1 MSFFI
6 TLVENSDASRR
17 AIEMSP
23 RVHAMMHKGLALP
36 EYLAFLRD
44 LYHIVWHFCPIM
56 ATAAARCGD
65 SLRNIRYE
73 LYERIGEEKG
83 HEGWVLEDIAAL
95 GGDVK
100 ADIASLGGGAGGAGV
115 AAPSAPVQAMIGYNY
130 YAAERVHP
138 CSVLGMLYVLEVV
151 ASVYGGKAA
160 DSIARAIGRET
171 GKGGF
176 RFLSSH
182 ATMDVDH
189 MAKLNVLLKT
199 IDDPAAQA
207 AVISST
213 QVNFHQFGQLFSDGG
228 FVSHLAA

>member
-6 TLVENSDASRR
+6 TLVENSDANRR
-17 AIEMSP
+17 AIETSP
-23 RVHAMMHKGLALP
+23 RVHSMIHKGLTLA
-36 EYLAFLRD
+36 EYRAFLRD

-56 ATAAARCGD
+56 AAAAARCDD
-65 SLRNIRYE
+65 SLRNIRYD
-73 LYERIGEEKG
+73 LYERIDEEKG
-83 HEGWVLEDIAAL
+83 HEEWVLEDIAAM

-100 ADIASLGGGAGGAGV
+100 ANI

-151 ASVYGGKAA
+151 ASVYGGKAS
-160 DSIARAIGRET
+160 DSIARAIGRDP

-182 ATMDVDH
+182 ATMDADH
-189 MAKLNVLLKT
+189 FAQLNVLLKT

>member
-17 AIEMSP
+17 AIETLP
-23 RVHAMMHKGLALP
+23 RVHAMMHKGLTLP
-36 EYLAFLRD
+36 EYRAFLHD

-56 ATAAARCGD
+56 AAAAARCGD
-65 SLRNIRYE
+65 DLRNIRYE

-83 HEGWVLEDIAAL
+83 HEDWVLEDIGAV
-95 GGDVK
+95 GGDVQR
-100 ADIASLGGGAGGAGV
+100 ARAT
-115 AAPSAPVQAMIGYNY
+115 APSAPVQAMIGFNY
-130 YAAERVHP
+130 YASERIHP

-151 ASVYGGKAA
+151 ATVYGGKVA

-171 GKGGF
+171 GAGGF

-182 ATMDVDH
+182 ATMDADH

-199 IDDPAAQA
+199 IEDPAAQA
-207 AVISST
+207 AVLEST
-213 QVNFHQFGQLFSDGG
+213 RVNFHQFGQLFSEGG
-228 FVSHLAA
+228 FISHLGH

>member
-1 MSFFI
+1 MLTMEREKMSFFI
-6 TLVENSDASRR
+6 TLVENSDANRR
-17 AIEMSP
+17 AIETLP
-23 RVHAMMHKGLALP
+23 RVHSMIHKGLTLA
-36 EYLAFLRD
+36 EYRAFLRD

-65 SLRNIRYE
+65 NLRNIRYD
-73 LYERIGEEKG
+73 LYERIDEEKG
-83 HEGWVLEDIAAL
+83 HEDWVLEDIAAM

-100 ADIASLGGGAGGAGV
+100 AGI

-151 ASVYGGKAA
+151 ASVYGGKAS
-160 DSIARAIGRET
+160 DSIARAIGRDP

-182 ATMDVDH
+182 ATMDADH
-189 MAKLNVLLKT
+189 FAQLNVLLKT

>member
-6 TLVENSDASRR
+6 TLLENSDASRR
-17 AIEMSP
+17 AIETLPKVQS
-23 RVHAMMHKGLALP
+23 MMHKGLTLP
-36 EYLAFLRD
+36 EYRAFLHD
-44 LYHIVWHFCPIM
+44 LYYIVFHFCPIM
-56 ATAAARCGD
+56 AVAMGRCDGHL
-65 SLRNIRYE
+65 SNIREE
-73 LYERIGEEKG
+73 LRERIGEETG
-83 HEGWVLEDIAAL
+83 HEQWVLQ
-95 GGDVK
+95 DVVAIG
-100 ADIASLGGGAGGAGV
+100 ADTRGV
-115 AAPSAPVQAMIGYNY
+115 TTTPPSAPVQAMIGFNY

-171 GKGGF
+171 AAGGF

-182 ATMDVDH
+182 ATMDADH

-207 AVISST
+207 AIIDST
-213 QVNFHQFGQLFSDGG
+213 RVNFHQFGQLFSDGG
-228 FVSHLAA
+228 FASHLGRY

>member
-6 TLVENSDASRR
+6 TLVESSDASRR
-17 AIEMSP
+17 AIETSP

-65 SLRNIRYE
+65 SLRGIRYD
-73 LYERIGEEKG
+73 LYERIEEEKG
-83 HEGWVLEDIAAL
+83 HENWVLEDIGAL
-95 GGDVK
+95 GGD
-100 ADIASLGGGAGGAGV
+100 ADGMGAAS
-115 AAPSAPVQAMIGYNY
+115 PSAPVQAMIGFNY

-189 MAKLNVLLKT
+189 MAKLNLLLKT
-199 IDDPAAQA
+199 IEEPAAQA

-228 FVSHLAA
+228 FVSHLAD

>member
-1 MSFFI
+1 MLSMDRGKMSFFI
-6 TLVENSDASRR
+6 TLVENSDANRR
-17 AIEMSP
+17 AIETSP

-65 SLRNIRYE
+65 DLRDIRYD
-73 LYERIGEEKG
+73 LYERIDEEKG
-83 HEGWVLEDIAAL
+83 HEDWVREDIAAM

-100 ADIASLGGGAGGAGV
+100 ADI

-151 ASVYGGKAA
+151 ASVYGGKAS
-160 DSIARAIGRET
+160 DSIARAIGRDP

-182 ATMDVDH
+182 ATMDADH
-189 MAKLNVLLKT
+189 FAQLNVLLKT

-228 FVSHLAA
+228 FASHLAA

>member
-6 TLVENSDASRR
+6 TLVESSDESRR
-17 AIEMSP
+17 AIETLP
-23 RVHAMMHKGLALP
+23 KVQGMMRKGLTLV
-36 EYLAFLRD
+36 EYRAFLRD

-56 ATAAARCGD
+56 AAAAARCD
-65 SLRNIRYE
+65 ERLTDIRFE

-83 HEGWVLEDIAAL
+83 HEQWVLEDIGAM

-100 ADIASLGGGAGGAGV
+100 AAHG
-115 AAPSAPVQAMIGYNY
+115 AAPSAPVQAMIGFNY

-138 CSVLGMLYVLEVV
+138 CSVLGMLYVLEVI

-160 DSIARAIGRET
+160 DYIARANGREL
-171 GKGGF
+171 GAGGF

-182 ATMDVDH
+182 ATMDADH

-199 IDDPAAQA
+199 ISDPAAQA
-207 AVISST
+207 AIIEST
-213 QVNFHQFGQLFSDGG
+213 RVNFHQFGQLFSEGG
-228 FVSHLAA
+228 FASHLRR